1 MKMERI
7 NIYKI
12 KGSFIKAFIA
22 IGFLFLILGLIIL
35 SRAIYIGFDTRFFGG
50 HWNSIIYIF
59 QGIVFI
65 VMGFYQL
72 NYRSY
77 FIEWNENEIKYFLR
91 GDKQIRNINISTIK
105 SIEIKTTTVVIE
117 SYENEVV
124 LEFDLVEYG
133 VLKRIKDKFEELKT
147 DIKN

>member
-91 GDKQIRNINISTIK
+91 GDKQISKLGCTGFVKFRWSDGSFCRK
-105 SIEIKTTTVVIE
+105 
-117 SYENEVV
+117 EN
-124 LEFDLVEYG
+124 
-133 VLKRIKDKFEELKT
+133 LKGMI
-147 DIKN
+147 